1 MKLLVIGSGGR
12 EHALAWRLA
21 QSPKVNTVYVAPGNA
36 GTATEPKLLN
46 LAVTDHQQLI
56 AFCREQ
62 QIAFT
67 VVGPEAPLAAGIVD
81 DFTAAGLA
89 VFGPSQY
96 CAQLESSKDFAKA
109 FMARTGIPTA
119 AYQTFTDAEA
129 AHQYI
134 SQKGAPI
141 VIKAD
146 GLAAG
151 KGVIVAMTLAE
162 AHQAVDDMLRD
173 NAMGAAGS
181 RVVIEDFLQGEEASF
196 IVMVDGEHV
205 LPMATSQDH
214 KRLLDFDKGPNTGGM
229 GAYSPAPVVTEAVY
243 QRVMDE
249 IILPVVKGM
258 QADGHPYRGFLY
270 AGLMIDDSGAPYTI
284 EFNCRFGDPET
295 QPIMCRLQSDL
306 VELIEAALDSRLDTV
321 TAEWRDQA
329 AVGVVLAA
337 AGYPQDPRKGD
348 VISGITE
355 ANQTGK
361 VFHAGTAF
369 NSRHEL
375 VTHGGRVLCV
385 VGLGADIKTAQ
396 TKAYTALES
405 IKFAGM
411 QYRHDIGAKALK
423 AVDN

>member
-119 AYQTFTDAEA
+119 AYQTFTGAEA

-134 SQKGAPI
+134 NQKGAPI

-306 VELIEAALDSRLDTV
+306 VELIEAALDGRLDTV

-361 VFHAGTAF
+361 VFHAGTAL
-369 NSRHEL
+369 NSRNEL

-396 TKAYTALES
+396 TKAYTALAS

>member
-81 DFTAAGLA
+81 KFTAAGLA

-306 VELIEAALDSRLDTV
+306 VELIEAALDGRLDTV

-337 AGYPQDPRKGD
+337 TGYPQDPRKGD

-355 ANQTGK
+355 ADQTGK
-361 VFHAGTAF
+361 VFHAGTAL
-369 NSRHEL
+369 NSRNEL

-396 TKAYTALES
+396 TKAYTSLES